1 MSFTEEDDDYI
12 VDSREMSPLPI
23 GDDVSNG
30 VQSANGTPLKQR
42 PDAARVPDMQL
53 GRCRYVRLHDNVN
66 YVAASL
72 IVRGNPGEEEVLL
85 IQEAKKKSYGKW
97 YMPAGRVEAG
107 ETLVE
112 TVHREVLEE
121 TGYTCEVLELLSM
134 QVQGSGWYRFAFVAN
149 VTGGDLKTKPDEESL
164 CAQWFPVKEVKARK
178 LEMRGSDFIK
188 LVDEALSY
196 RKQKTVF
203 EIPPLM
209 PHNINVR
216 GLFVEFMI
224 YKNNLDD
231 SRVEVLVHRSI
242 PDEDALAVHD
252 QPFPTCEFGFEYFFA
267 MVVAKCYKHLLE
279 EGANVVFAPT
289 SIARLKC
296 LPAPMDSIEHGLA
309 VRVACEHK
317 KSSPKG
323 AVRSPSRYHW
333 IPIENPEIRTQFRL
347 QKHQYRP
354 SLHML

>member
-1 MSFTEEDDDYI
+1 M
-12 VDSREMSPLPI
+12 
-23 GDDVSNG
+23 
-30 VQSANGTPLKQR
+30 A
-42 PDAARVPDMQL
+42 
-53 GRCRYVRLHDNVN
+53 
-66 YVAASL
+66 
-72 IVRGNPGEEEVLL
+72 
-85 IQEAKKKSYGKW
+85 
-97 YMPAGRVEAG
+97 
-107 ETLVE
+107 E
-112 TVHREVLEE
+112 TVHIDVLEE
-121 TGYTCEVLELLSM
+121 TGQTCEVLELLSM

-347 QKHQYRP
+347 QKHQFRLDCFILGKQAEMGTAFSHRTYVANAFEETVYAMVHADRAHVYERGLYLDRECTKYSGRMVNVCQAHP
-354 SLHML
+354 LDTNRSVIVDKNGFLCNTEMDTGR

>member
-1 MSFTEEDDDYI
+1 MSLNEEDEDYI

-23 GDDVSNG
+23 GDDDSNG
-30 VQSANGTPLKQR
+30 VTSAQGTPMKQR
-42 PDAARVPDMQL
+42 PDARVPDMQL

-66 YVAASL
+66 YVAAAIIL
-72 IVRGNPGEEEVLL
+72 RGNPGEEEVLL

-149 VTGGDLKTKPDEESL
+149 VTGGDLKTKADQESL
-164 CAQWFPVKEVKARK
+164 CAQWFPVKQVKAKK

-188 LVDEALSY
+188 LVDEAVSY
-196 RKQKTVF
+196 RKTDKIID
-203 EIPPLM
+203 IPPFL
-209 PHNINVR
+209 PDNINMR

-224 YKNNLDD
+224 YKNNFDD

-242 PDEDALAVHD
+242 ADEDALAAHD

-267 MVVAKCYKHLLE
+267 MVVSKCYKHLLE

-289 SIARLKC
+289 SVSRLKC
-296 LPAPMDSIEHGLA
+296 LPAPMESLEHGLA
-309 VRVACEHK
+309 VRVACQHK
-317 KSSPKG
+317 KSSSKA

-333 IPIENPEIRTQFRL
+333 IPIENSEIRRSLRL
-347 QKHQYRP
+347 GKHQYRP